1 MPPSKQ
7 VRALE
12 ALLRKN
18 GLGET
23 LRRPPPAQR
32 PGVPS
37 GIADLDSQLGGG
49 LPRGSISEITGTG
62 SSGRTG
68 LVFRLLARA
77 TRGGELAAYIDAT
90 DCLDPRSAHEAG
102 VVLPRLLWV
111 RCGGSESAGSRRDG
125 SRHGDEAWRATNLA
139 VSAGTFGVV
148 AVDLGGLSQRQLG
161 RWRRHPWMRLQHALE
176 GSPTALVVLA
186 ERPAAGSSAGLVL
199 ELQRQRTEWDG
210 VLAGFELRIGIVRN
224 RARAL
229 TRPGPS

>member
-12 ALLRKN
+12 ALLHKH

-23 LRRPPPAQR
+23 LRRPPPAPC

-77 TRGGELAAYIDAT
+77 TRSGELAAYIDAT
-90 DCLDPRSAHEAG
+90 DCLDPRSAQEAG
-102 VVLPRLLWV
+102 IVLPRLLWV
-111 RCGGSESAGSRRDG
+111 RCGGSESAG

-139 VSAGTFGVV
+139 VSAGTFGIV

-161 RWRRHPWMRLQHALE
+161 RWRRHPWKRLQHAVE

-186 ERPAAGSSAGLVL
+186 ERPAAGSSAGLAL
-199 ELQRQRTEWDG
+199 KLQRQRTEWDG
-210 VLAGFELRIGIVRN
+210 VLAGFELRIGIIRN

-229 TRPGPS
+229 ARPGTP